1 LRQLRIPK
9 ELLGAM
15 TVFLRLHE
23 LKFGERAADL
33 GSASRMAC
41 AEARL
46 ALLSNYAFASS
57 GCAQGSG
64 VIKFASGGSNAASQA
79 NAGLQGGSG
88 VSLRMLELESEGVT
102 ILKIDGRIVLGEES
116 NAFRERVKS
125 FLAEGKTK
133 IVLNVEH
140 VTYIDSA
147 GLGAL
152 VAAHASARTR
162 GATLKMAQLGVLFTK
177 MIQMT
182 RLFTVFDVYPTEAE
196 ALRSFKS

>member
-1 LRQLRIPK
+1 
-9 ELLGAM
+9 M
-15 TVFLRLHE
+15 
-23 LKFGERAADL
+23 
-33 GSASRMAC
+33 
-41 AEARL
+41 
-46 ALLSNYAFASS
+46 
-57 GCAQGSG
+57 
-64 VIKFASGGSNAASQA
+64 
-79 NAGLQGGSG
+79 QGGEG

-133 IVLNVEH
+133 IVLNMEH

-152 VAAHASARTR
+152 VAAPSSARTR
-162 GATLKMAQLGVLFTK
+162 GATLKMAQLGALFTK

-182 RLFTVFDVYPTEAE
+182 RLFTV
-196 ALRSFKS
+196 